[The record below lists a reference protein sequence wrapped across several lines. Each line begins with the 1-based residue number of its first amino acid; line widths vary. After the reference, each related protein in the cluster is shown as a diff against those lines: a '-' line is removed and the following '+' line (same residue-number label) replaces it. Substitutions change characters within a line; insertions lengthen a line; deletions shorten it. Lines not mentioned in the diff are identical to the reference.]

1 MTVDSN
7 DKIIERTIAEVAGLA
22 NKMPGVVILH
32 DVRDWSVAW
41 MSDRGLSQLNISLDY
56 LTSLTAE
63 QYYGTFFNAEDSAD
77 YAPKILRLLEND
89 IDDESCTAFQQVR
102 FAAEADYVWHMSTSK
117 VYMRDTE
124 NRPLLVITL
133 AFPID
138 TMHHMTA
145 KANRLLEENNFLRK
159 NIERF
164 SSLTPREKGVL
175 KLLALGK
182 SSTETADAL
191 FISQNT
197 VDTHRKNIKQKL
209 ETSSYYELC
218 KYARAYD
225 LI

>member
-1 MTVDSN
+1 
-7 DKIIERTIAEVAGLA
+7 
-22 NKMPGVVILH
+22 
-32 DVRDWSVAW
+32 
-41 MSDRGLSQLNISLDY
+41 MSDWGLTQLNISLDY

-89 IDDESCTAFQQVR
+89 TDDEFCTAFQQVR
-102 FAAEADYVWHMSTSK
+102 VAAEADYKWHMSTSK
-117 VYMRDTE
+117 VYIRDAK

-159 NIERF
+159 NIQGF
-164 SSLTPREKGVL
+164 SSLTTRERDVL
-175 KLLALGK
+175 RLLALGK
-182 SSTETADAL
+182 SSTETAEVL

>member
-1 MTVDSN
+1 MRSDSE
-7 DKIIERTIAEVAGLA
+7 DKIIENAIAVVADIA
-22 NKMPGVVILH
+22 SKMPGVVILH

-41 MSDRGLSQLNISLDY
+41 MSEWGLNQLSVTLEELRN
-56 LTSLTAE
+56 LTAE

-77 YAPKILRLLEND
+77 YAPKILKLLEND
-89 IDDESCTAFQQVR
+89 TDNEFCTAFQQVR
-102 FAAEADYVWHMSTSK
+102 VAQEADYVWHMSSSR
-117 VYMRDTE
+117 VYMRDGQ
-124 NRPLLVITL
+124 NKPLLVITL

-159 NIERF
+159 NVQRF
-164 SSLTPREKGVL
+164 SSLTVRERDVL

-182 SSTETADAL
+182 SSTETAEAL

-209 ETSSYYELC
+209 DTSSYYELC

-225 LI
+225 LV